1 MWVSHKIQTTVRVT
15 CLFLRAGSVF
25 DGGGG
30 EKGEAKEREAGNEI
44 LPLHHFLV
52 EQGREA
58 EGGPLLGSWKGD
70 GGAAMNGRGV
80 PLPKSKKSLGRLV
93 LWWWWGGGSLFSH
106 RAIFAGQI

>member
-1 MWVSHKIQTTVRVT
+1 M
-15 CLFLRAGSVF
+15 RAGSVF

-58 EGGPLLGSWKGD
+58 AGGLFWGHGREGAP
-70 GGAAMNGRGV
+70 R
-80 PLPKSKKSLGRLV
+80 
-93 LWWWWGGGSLFSH
+93 
-106 RAIFAGQI
+106 